1 MNKSQTAA
9 LVLSLSLLAAPAQAA
24 SPAGKS
30 ADVPAA
36 VKSRLT
42 SADIQAQIGHYPSAS
57 DTNRGEAIILTM
69 GRALNIALKS
79 NLTVL
84 NSEQDVESAKGES
97 KAASAALYP
106 SLNLVGEANAYDN
119 ITTYPDNEL
128 LSSVTLDQS
137 LYAGGK
143 NKANAQKGKLN
154 IKKAEQTL
162 KDTRERVALT
172 VWNAYC
178 EVLYRREV
186 LRNTMN
192 ALEYYINAEKELQT
206 RVMYG
211 ISTKLDLTRVRQQ
224 RESARADNIAAGN
237 NLESARIE
245 LCRLLRLPPETKI
258 ALSGSLEDGLPTLAE
273 TRKIPENV
281 EEKKK
286 QVLESRGDY
295 QALRY
300 AAEAS
305 RKDVTIAKSG
315 MLPTLDF
322 STGYRF
328 GYTQNGLSSYSDDNQ
343 WTAGLTLSIPVF
355 DGGST
360 SGNVRAAKAS
370 LKSAEQSLQE
380 KEEQINAELADTWL
394 ALQNALETVSAGRA
408 NVQLARESLS
418 YAENGYAEGVN
429 TQIDVLQARSELTD
443 ALQTLAQ
450 YLRDSREAQA
460 SLWQAQ
466 GILVER
472 ALNQEKLR
480 DNSAAGKKAVEN
492 SRAAISG
499 KKTTTAGTSAKKNKK

>member
-1 MNKSQTAA
+1 MNKLKTAA
-9 LVLSLSLLAAPAQAA
+9 LALSFSLLASSVQAA
-24 SPAGKS
+24 SPSKAEKTAAPAKTSS
-30 ADVPAA
+30 ADVE
-36 VKSRLT
+36 
-42 SADIQAQIGHYPSAS
+42 AQIGSYPTVS
-57 DTNRGEAIILTM
+57 DRNKGEALILTM
-69 GRALNIALKS
+69 GRALSIALKE

-84 NSEQDVESAKGES
+84 TAEQNVESAKGES
-97 KAASAALYP
+97 KAANAALYP

-119 ITTYPDNEL
+119 ITNYPDNEL
-128 LSSVTLDQS
+128 ISRVTLDQS

-143 NKANAQKGKLN
+143 NKAASQKGKLN
-154 IKKAEQTL
+154 IKKAEQNL
-162 KDTRERVALT
+162 KNTQETVAQT

-245 LCRLLRLPPETKI
+245 LCRLLRLPPETRI
-258 ALSGSLEDGLPTLAE
+258 ALSGSLEDGLPTLEE
-273 TRKIPENV
+273 TRKLPDDV
-281 EEKKK
+281 EETKRKIF
-286 QVLESRGDY
+286 EARGDY

-305 RKDVTIAKSG
+305 RKDVIIAKSG
-315 MLPTLDF
+315 LLPTLNL

-328 GYTQNGLSSYSDDNQ
+328 GYTENGLSSYSDDNQ
-343 WTAGLTLSIPVF
+343 WTAGLTLSVPVF

-360 SGNVRAAKAS
+360 SGNVRAAKAG
-370 LKSAEQSLQE
+370 LKSAEQALQE
-380 KEEQINAELADTWL
+380 KEEQINADLADTWL

-418 YAENGYAEGVN
+418 YAESGYAEGVN
-429 TQIDVLQARSELTD
+429 TQIDVLQARTELTD

-450 YLRDSREAQA
+450 YLRDSRVAQA
-460 SLWQAQ
+460 SVWQAQ

-472 ALNQEKLR
+472 ALRQENAR
-480 DNSAAGKKAVEN
+480 DANSPALGKTWK
-492 SRAAISG
+492 SG
-499 KKTTTAGTSAKKNKK
+499 KASARKKSTK